1 MTTGVQTVTVAAD
14 EAELRLDRWFR
25 RRFPEVTHIRLE
37 KLLRTGQ
44 VRVDGR
50 RVKAGERMQPG
61 QAVRVPPLGAEPPPP
76 TRPAY
81 TRARKVSEADA
92 EELRSRILHID
103 DEVIAL
109 DKPAGLAVQ
118 GGTGTDRHI
127 DGMLDAL
134 QFDAVERPR
143 LVHRL
148 DRDTSGVLLLARTA
162 RAAERLGNAFRGRDA
177 RKVYWAITM
186 GVPNPRQGKID
197 LPLAKRGGRGN
208 EKMGPDPEEGRSAIT
223 LYSVL
228 EAAGKRLA
236 WVALWPR
243 TGRTHQLRAHMA
255 AIGTPILGDGK
266 YAGAD
271 AHLQGLKLS
280 RTVHLHARSIAIVHP
295 DGSGTLYVE
304 APLPPHLAE
313 TFASFAFEP
322 GSAPRD
328 PFEGAL

>member
-1 MTTGVQTVTVAAD
+1 MTGVQHLIVSED

-25 RRFPEVTHIRLE
+25 RRFPDLSHIRLE

-50 RVKAGERMQPG
+50 RAKAGERMQAG
-61 QAVRVPPLGAEPPPP
+61 QAVRVPPLGTEPPLAS
-76 TRPAY
+76 RPIA
-81 TRARKVSEADA
+81 TPRRKVSEAD
-92 EELRSRILHID
+92 EEALRSRILHID
-103 DEVIAL
+103 DHVIAI

-134 QFDAVERPR
+134 TFDAPERPR

-148 DRDTSGVLLLARTA
+148 DRDTSGVLLLARSA

-177 RKVYWAITM
+177 RKVYWAVTM
-186 GVPNPRQGKID
+186 GVPDPRQGKID
-197 LPLAKRGGRGN
+197 LPLGKSGGRGN
-208 EKMGPDPEEGRSAIT
+208 EKMRPDLEEGRSAVT

-228 EAAGKRLA
+228 ETAGKHLA
-236 WVALWPR
+236 WVALWPW

-271 AHLQGLKLS
+271 AHLQGLKVARS
-280 RTVHLHARSIAIVHP
+280 VHLHARSILLPHP
-295 DGSGTLYVE
+295 SGTGKLYVE
-304 APLPPHLAE
+304 APLPPHLSE
-313 TFASFAFEP
+313 TYATFGFEP
-322 GSAPRD
+322 GAAPRD
-328 PFEGAL
+328 PFEAAG